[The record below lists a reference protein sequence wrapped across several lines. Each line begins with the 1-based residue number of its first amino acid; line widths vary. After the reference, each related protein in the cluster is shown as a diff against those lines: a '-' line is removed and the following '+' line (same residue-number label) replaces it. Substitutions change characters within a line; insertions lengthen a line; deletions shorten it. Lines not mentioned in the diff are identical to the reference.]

1 MRQLKMTNYFT
12 NRESVSLSIYLSEVG
27 KESKLIGIE
36 EEVEL
41 AQRIRMGDKEALN
54 KLVTANLRF
63 VITVAKQYQNQGLS
77 LPDLINEGNLGLI
90 EAANRF
96 DETRGFKF
104 ISFAIWWIRH
114 SLQEAVIE
122 QSRVVRLPLNKVGT
136 LNKIGRAV
144 SIFEHEHERA
154 PSNDELADQLN
165 FSVKKVDEALRCS
178 RKASS
183 LDETLFVKENTDF
196 TLLDVTSNE
205 LPNSDYRLIGESLS
219 LDIERSLNTI
229 NEKESEI
236 VKMFFG
242 IGYQYPK
249 TLEEISEEL
258 YMTTENVRLL
268 KNKAIRKLQS
278 PGRSK
283 RLRSYLG

>member
-41 AQRIRMGDKEALN
+41 AQRIKMGDKEALN
-54 KLVTANLRF
+54 KLVIANLRF

-90 EAANRF
+90 EAAKRF

-114 SLQEAVIE
+114 SLQEAVVE
-122 QSRVVRLPLNKVGT
+122 QSRVIRLPLNKVGA
-136 LNKIGRAV
+136 LNKIGRAY
-144 SIFEHEHERA
+144 SKFEHEHERA
-154 PSNDELADQLN
+154 PSNDELADRLN
-165 FSVKKVDEALRCS
+165 FSVKKIDEALRCS

-183 LDETLFVKENTDF
+183 LDEPIFIKEGTDF
-196 TLLDVTSNE
+196 TLLEMTSNE
-205 LPNSDYRLIGESLS
+205 LPNSDYRLIKESLS

-229 NEKESEI
+229 DEKESEI
-236 VKMFFG
+236 VRMFFG

-258 YMTTENVRLL
+258 YMTPENVRLL

-283 RLRSYLG
+283 KLKSYLG